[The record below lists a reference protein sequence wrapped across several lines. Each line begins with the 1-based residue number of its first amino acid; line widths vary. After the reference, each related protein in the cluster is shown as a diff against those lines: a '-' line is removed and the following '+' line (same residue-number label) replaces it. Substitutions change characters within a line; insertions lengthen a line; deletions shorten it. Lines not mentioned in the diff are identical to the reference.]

1 MLNAVLFKSKE
12 RFSCFEKVLKEY
24 SVNCIILD
32 FGSHEW
38 IGYDYGNIDIIVYY
52 PSFTFSSNYPL
63 ALHEVHENLMHI
75 KSTNPHLKMYPDPQ
89 IVGYYNDKFKQYLF
103 LRARNFPIP
112 ETYRSCTATTFGE
125 RIGRK
130 GRLLSTYAPP
140 ALRHVPMHDDPEFE
154 TRTYGDATAKRRY
167 LLKLSEGDL
176 LVFYAGLKPF
186 NHDNQDYPEALYF
199 VGYFTIDQVIDFNWL
214 SASERAAYRQRYP
227 SNAHVKRGYA
237 FENLVIVVGSKN
249 SRLLNR
255 ALLISEKKP
264 DKSGR
269 PTFALSSEMEELLQI
284 SGFIQRSIPPR
295 FVTLEHSVAQLAQ
308 LLDSS

>member
-1 MLNAVLFKSKE
+1 MKALLLRVGIDKGSGGTYGPVFNDGS
-12 RFSCFEKVLKEY
+12 FEFV
-24 SVNCIILD
+24 
-32 FGSHEW
+32 
-38 IGYDYGNIDIIVYY
+38 
-52 PSFTFSSNYPL
+52 
-63 ALHEVHENLMHI
+63 
-75 KSTNPHLKMYPDPQ
+75 
-89 IVGYYNDKFKQYLF
+89 
-103 LRARNFPIP
+103 PIP

-237 FENLVIVVGSKN
+237 FENLVIVVGSKD
-249 SRLLNR
+249 SRLLNH

-269 PTFALSSEMEELLQI
+269 PTFALSSEMEELLGI